1 MPATNKL
8 PNLGEALAPI
18 LKQVPADQQ
27 PLLIALTERMAA
39 GRYREWAANVVDPRQ
54 RSLLLACAAREDEVA
69 TLVESLYPQAA
80 SMQRKILMSIPE
92 LAETTQALFAA
103 YDIQDQ
109 YRLQAQGERLGASTW
124 RSFAKHTTD
133 PRAAELFTRCAFL
146 EEESAVVLETILGGA
161 ADADAGT

>member
-1 MPATNKL
+1 MPATNRL
-8 PNLGEALAPI
+8 PNIGEVLAPV

-39 GRYREWAANVVDPRQ
+39 GRYRDWAANVVDPQQ

-69 TLVESLYPQAA
+69 TLIESLYPQAA
-80 SMQRKILMSIPE
+80 AMQRKILMGIPD

-133 PRAAELFTRCAFL
+133 PRAAELFMRCALL
-146 EEESAVVLETILGGA
+146 EEESAVVLESVFGSG
-161 ADADAGT
+161 ADANAGI